1 MIQTNC
7 EILLVNKNPRFEG
20 HLGDNSVLS
29 ISSYARCVIRIL

>member
-1 MIQTNC
+1 MNC
-7 EILLVNKNPRFEG
+7 EILLVNKKPRVEG